1 MSSQFMRQ
9 TLTQVMF
16 VCVFLISCAMVTAFP
31 TTFDDDRMLEREQYM
46 TPGAHQL
53 ASWLTY
59 QLRKNNYLQQSQD
72 LPVLHYRLGGN
83 EGKRNSEL
91 TNSMMGIPRNMIDN
105 GKK

>member
-1 MSSQFMRQ
+1 MRVQYMRQ
-9 TLTQVMF
+9 TFVEVMF
-16 VCVFLISCAMVTAFP
+16 VCVFLISCAMVSAFP
-31 TTFDDDRMLEREQYM
+31 TTLDDDRMLEREQYM

-72 LPVLHYRLGGN
+72 LPVLHYRLSGSQ
-83 EGKRNSEL
+83 GKRNSEL